1 MSGHSKWSKIRHKK
15 GKADKARSSSF
26 TKLLRAVMVAA
37 QSGGDPDMNFSLRLA
52 VDKAKAGNVPKD
64 NIERA
69 VKKGSGEAREGVV
82 FEEVLYEGFGPGGVA
97 MLVECLTDNKNRAV
111 SDVKYILTKNG
122 GTMAVSG
129 AVQWQFE
136 RKGIVRL
143 GIEAKKAMQDWDS
156 LELTLMDKGVQD
168 IKESEFGV
176 EIISAMEDLKK
187 IVDAVIAAGAMPE
200 DSGLEWVAKDTI
212 DIDEGV
218 AAKLESLLEKFEEND
233 DVTEVYTNVA

>member
-1 MSGHSKWSKIRHKK
+1 
-15 GKADKARSSSF
+15 
-26 TKLLRAVMVAA
+26 MVAA